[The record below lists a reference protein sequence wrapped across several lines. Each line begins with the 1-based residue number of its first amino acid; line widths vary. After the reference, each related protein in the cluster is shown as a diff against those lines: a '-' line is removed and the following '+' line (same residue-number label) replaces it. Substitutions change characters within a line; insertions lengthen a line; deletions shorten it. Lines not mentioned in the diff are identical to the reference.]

1 MPSMWKT
8 WSVFTVPR
16 AVNVGARRAYKGTKR
31 AGHDAVGNKD
41 KEKAAM
47 AEVWNEEAPNYLKFD
62 FCHLKN
68 GLNVSIKCI

>member
-8 WSVFTVPR
+8 WSVFTAPR

-41 KEKAAM
+41 KRRQQWLRCGMKK
-47 AEVWNEEAPNYLKFD
+47 PQIT
-62 FCHLKN
+62 
-68 GLNVSIKCI
+68 LNLISTT